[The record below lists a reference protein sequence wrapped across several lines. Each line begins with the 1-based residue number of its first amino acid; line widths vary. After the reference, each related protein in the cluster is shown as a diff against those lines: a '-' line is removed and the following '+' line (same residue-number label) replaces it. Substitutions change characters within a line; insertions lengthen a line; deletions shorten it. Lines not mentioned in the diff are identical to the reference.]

1 MATKRISECTPEE
14 MELIRA
20 KKRQYY
26 YEHKEQHKEYA
37 KKYREKH
44 AEELK
49 ERRKEYYQNNKGKI
63 YASQQ
68 KYNQKHRKE
77 ITDMIVKRRKEV
89 AEELKAK
96 GQKYVYLPK
105 TERENKM
112 VVSLAKKIDT
122 SEIIARELLEQRDW
136 NYKAIIMENKGE

>member
-1 MATKRISECTPEE
+1 MNTKNNTKN
-14 MELIRA
+14 M
-20 KKRQYY
+20 Q
-26 YEHKEQHKEYA
+26 

-49 ERRKEYYQNNKGKI
+49 ERRKEYYQNNKEKI
-63 YASQQ
+63 YESQK
-68 KYNQKHRKE
+68 KYNKQNRQKVTEMVTR
-77 ITDMIVKRRKEV
+77 RRKEV

-136 NYKAIIMENKGE
+136 NYKAIIEGE